1 MHHLQR
7 EFDVSERRACRAVN
21 QSRSTQRYQAQ
32 PRSDEAPLVK
42 RMLQLAK
49 SRPRFGYRR
58 VGRLLQ
64 SEGWPA
70 SISRVHRLWRREGL
84 KVPQKKRKKRRQGST
99 DNGCHRRKSER
110 GNHVWCWDFV
120 FDRTSS
126 GTTLKWLSIVDEFTR
141 ECLALKVDR
150 SITSENVIDALA
162 ELFQTRGLP
171 EFIRRDNGPEFI
183 AGNIRQWL
191 ARVNVQTLY
200 IEPGSPWENGYAES
214 FHSRFRDEFLSV
226 EEFDSLR
233 EATHLTKAWQHDYNH
248 VRPHSSL
255 GYLTPDQ
262 FAQQATKPTRTT

>member
-1 MHHLQR
+1 M
-7 EFDVSERRACRAVN
+7 
-21 QSRSTQRYQAQ
+21 
-32 PRSDEAPLVK
+32 
-42 RMLQLAK
+42 
-49 SRPRFGYRR
+49 
-58 VGRLLQ
+58 
-64 SEGWPA
+64 
-70 SISRVHRLWRREGL
+70 
-84 KVPQKKRKKRRQGST
+84 
-99 DNGCHRRKSER
+99 
-110 GNHVWCWDFV
+110 
-120 FDRTSS
+120 
-126 GTTLKWLSIVDEFTR
+126 KWLSIVDEFTR